1 MSDWKLRLA
10 DALDVDLVRLTWI
23 ANELRS
29 LADHEVLSAGA
40 ARAYGDAIM
49 EAIGEVED
57 E

>member
-10 DALDVDLVRLTWI
+10 DALGVDLVRLTWI
-23 ANELRS
+23 AGELRS

-49 EAIGEVED
+49 EAIGEAEA
-57 E
+57 